1 MDASMNDYDIRLSD
15 KVACA
20 GLMKEHIRFV
30 LDENENHLC
39 ELDAVRGEKS
49 EGLRMNDRYA
59 WLIFDCMRNKGAIV
73 APAASQVEPED
84 IRDPMARRLWE
95 AMKFI
100 SSMGEHPGIARIR
113 NTDRV
118 AWLIAERWG
127 CMGRWS
133 NDPAEAHAM
142 AILADATE

>member
-1 MDASMNDYDIRLSD
+1 MNDYEIRLSD

-20 GLMKEHIRFV
+20 GLMQEHVRFV
-30 LDENENHLC
+30 LDEKANHLC
-39 ELDAVRGEKS
+39 ELDAARNDGRED
-49 EGLRMNDRYA
+49 LRMNDRYA
-59 WLIFDCMRNKGAIV
+59 WLIFGCMRNLGEIV

-100 SSMGEHPGIARIR
+100 SSMGDHPCIERIR
-113 NTDRV
+113 KTDRV

-127 CMGRWS
+127 CMGKWS
-133 NDPAEAHAM
+133 NDPTEAHAM
-142 AILADATE
+142 AILADATK